1 MKKWRFLSLALIFT
15 ILLSLV
21 GCGGNGNNTSTNGG
35 SVNSDGTGGGSAEQ
49 TETVITFAINVGNC
63 KEQNPEYYYAIQA
76 FMDQNPD
83 VKIKLIENATEEHNA
98 QMQLYAST
106 SELPDIFWLFEGDAP
121 LFQENGYLLP
131 LNDFLDANP
140 EISEAIADPIENA
153 YRADDGSIYGLACS
167 SLITGMYYNK
177 AIFDE
182 CGVAYPTDETTYEDM
197 LNMIEKFNEKGY
209 VGIAQGA
216 LTNYSLWCWLGS
228 FNRYGYSE
236 QIDAVMAGDESFA
249 VFKPLLEKFEEMGQK
264 GAFPENYATI
274 DYFEAKDLFKA
285 GSAAMFNAGAWD
297 AATVTESL
305 GENTGFWWG
314 PVFNDSDYSQ
324 ATINQFANAPFV
336 VSSSVGDD
344 AAKKDAVYRFLQFF
358 YGKEGATI
366 MSNYSTFSI
375 ANYADMESDNEIVGF
390 QEIIKAMGNGNASAS
405 AAQPVSSLPSSVSEV
420 MYDSVQS
427 LITGSI
433 GVDDAISDVDAAI
446 ARQ

>member
-121 LFQENGYLLP
+121 SFQENGYLLP

-182 CGVAYPTDETTYEDM
+182 CGVAYPLM
-197 LNMIEKFNEKGY
+197 RP
-209 VGIAQGA
+209 
-216 LTNYSLWCWLGS
+216 LTKIC
-228 FNRYGYSE
+228 
-236 QIDAVMAGDESFA
+236 
-249 VFKPLLEKFEEMGQK
+249 
-264 GAFPENYATI
+264 
-274 DYFEAKDLFKA
+274 
-285 GSAAMFNAGAWD
+285 
-297 AATVTESL
+297 
-305 GENTGFWWG
+305 
-314 PVFNDSDYSQ
+314 
-324 ATINQFANAPFV
+324 
-336 VSSSVGDD
+336 
-344 AAKKDAVYRFLQFF
+344 
-358 YGKEGATI
+358 
-366 MSNYSTFSI
+366 
-375 ANYADMESDNEIVGF
+375 
-390 QEIIKAMGNGNASAS
+390 
-405 AAQPVSSLPSSVSEV
+405 
-420 MYDSVQS
+420 
-427 LITGSI
+427 
-433 GVDDAISDVDAAI
+433 
-446 ARQ
+446 